1 MKKLLLL
8 TVFLLILMPSKKV
21 LAFEEPMAGMA
32 VALDAVKD
40 KPIEKTVAYYSAVYG
55 VEADLIMAV
64 IGTESN
70 GEINAYH
77 ENSNGSTDHGLMQ
90 INSCNHEW
98 LSEELGITDFFDPE
112 QNIHSGVYMLSL
124 LTAKYDN
131 YHRVLMAY
139 NMGEKRTRE
148 LWRQGIRTSRYSRRV
163 MEKYQKLK
171 EGKKCF

>member
-1 MKKLLLL
+1 MKIVLFFA
-8 TVFLLILMPSKKV
+8 FLLMLFPVNKV
-21 LAFEEPMAGMA
+21 QAFEEPLAGITMT
-32 VALDAVKD
+32 LDAVKD
-40 KPIEKTVAYYSAVYG
+40 KPIEKAVAYYSAIYLVDSKL
-55 VEADLIMAV
+55 VLAV
-64 IGTESN
+64 IDGESEGN
-70 GEINAYH
+70 PDALNR
-77 ENSNGSTDHGLMQ
+77 NKNGSTDHGLMQ

-98 LSEELGITDFFDPE
+98 LREELGITDFHNPT
-112 QNIHSGVYMLSL
+112 QNIQAGCYILSL

-139 NMGEKRTRE
+139 NMGEYRTRQ

>member
-8 TVFLLILMPSKKV
+8 TVFLLILMPSKKA
-21 LAFEEPMAGMA
+21 LAYEEPVAGIT
-32 VALDAVKD
+32 VTLDAVKD
-40 KPIEKTVAYYSAVYG
+40 KPIEKAVAYYSAIYHVDSNL
-55 VEADLIMAV
+55 VLAV
-64 IGTESN
+64 IDGESEGN
-70 GEINAYH
+70 PNAINK
-77 ENSNGSTDHGLMQ
+77 NRNGSTDHGLMQ

-98 LSEELGITDFFDPE
+98 LSKELGITDFHDPV
-112 QNIHSGVYMLSL
+112 QNIQAGTYILSL

-163 MEKYQKLK
+163 MEKYQRLK
-171 EGKKCF
+171 GGGD